1 MEFKEVLKKDL
12 DKKEIAIG
20 SRSGRNGIYKI
31 DLNNISSVVITGET
45 GAGKSVLIRQ
55 MLKQF
60 DDNYTFEELSY
71 VIIDTSG
78 VELLEYKDNNK
89 TLLSAYND
97 LDESQELLFKV
108 SEEIDRRKH
117 DILLEYSEISIDDYN
132 ENNKKNIPYLVVV
145 VDDNQSLLNKKD
157 VSSMVNKIIDKLDVR
172 LNVFFILATN
182 NVYNEMFENY
192 KDKANNI
199 RIAFDHAE
207 PEAADLAGMPFAEDL
222 ELRKILIYDAK
233 GFKEFN
239 RFDLIE
245 DNI

>member
-145 VDDNQSLLNKKD
+145 VDDNQSLLNKED

-182 NVYNEMFENY
+182 NV
-192 KDKANNI
+192 
-199 RIAFDHAE
+199 
-207 PEAADLAGMPFAEDL
+207 
-222 ELRKILIYDAK
+222 
-233 GFKEFN
+233 
-239 RFDLIE
+239 
-245 DNI
+245 